1 MIARWFYL
9 PSLLFLLLALLS
21 GTWLRLQWG
30 WPQWQVLGLDL
41 PWSLFLRVEYL
52 LHGHSH
58 VALLGWTFLAL
69 AGLILEAGTRRNR
82 LPVRSLRV
90 LAALTILVTIFLF
103 IAFVRDGYAPLSIA
117 LSTIHM
123 LLGYVLVWIFFR
135 HARTDSNTGSRYFLE
150 GAVFW
155 MVMATAGP
163 WLLAAGRGLS
173 PFWMDAAVQ
182 YYLHVLF
189 NGWLLFGLAGLA
201 FRYLL
206 HSRFRQMTW
215 PFWLM
220 MAGLLP
226 ALLPQLGPQSP
237 EMLSLPVGVT
247 TAAGLTGSILF
258 AAGGLAVVWFT
269 FMSLR
274 ERKKSGEGK
283 AENRIG
289 ESLLYIGLGASV
301 PVLLLPAFMA
311 WPPVHA
317 LWSQSDFLTIGFIH
331 LHLLAV
337 VSTLL
342 LYGIIQRV
350 APVFAIGFGRN
361 TADVDDRKAADT
373 DSRNAVDTGGRG
385 VADERSVAGR
395 RPLTSL
401 FTTGQYPQALEK
413 RARRFRLLLRFGIA
427 LFVSGSLAMVIL
439 LIVTGLFQLAGS
451 LPPYPVQKTLFYT
464 GLMTLTGA
472 IPVATALFFRPSK

>member
-30 WPQWQVLGLDL
+30 WPQWQILGLEL
-41 PWSLFLRVEYL
+41 PWVLFFRTDYL

-69 AGLILEAGTRRNR
+69 AGLVFEAGTRRNR
-82 LPVRSLRV
+82 LPVRPLRV
-90 LAALTILVTIFLF
+90 LAALAILVTILLF

-123 LLGYVLVWIFFR
+123 LVGYVLAWIFFR
-135 HARTDSNTGSRYFLE
+135 HARTDSNKGSRYFLE

-182 YYLHVLF
+182 YYLHVFF
-189 NGWLLFGLAGLA
+189 NGWLLFGLAGLSW
-201 FRYLL
+201 RYLIQPRY
-206 HSRFRQMTW
+206 HQQVW

-226 ALLPQLGPQSP
+226 ALLPQLGPGTAD
-237 EMLSLPVGVT
+237 MLNLPGLLVT
-247 TAAGLTGSILF
+247 GTGIAGNALF
-258 AAGGLAVVWFT
+258 ATGGMAVVAYTVISLGKSKRSVKPGDILLWFGLAA
-269 FMSLR
+269 SL
-274 ERKKSGEGK
+274 
-283 AENRIG
+283 
-289 ESLLYIGLGASV
+289 
-301 PVLLLPAFMA
+301 PVLLLPVFMA
-311 WPPVHA
+311 IPSVYAIWIR
-317 LWSQSDFLTIGFIH
+317 SDFLAIGFIH

-337 VSTLL
+337 VTSLL
-342 LYGIIQRV
+342 LYAILRRTIP
-350 APVFAIGFGRN
+350 APLLEGNGNGNPYSATGESS
-361 TADVDDRKAADT
+361 ADHLPP
-373 DSRNAVDTGGRG
+373 
-385 VADERSVAGR
+385 R

-401 FTTGQYPQALEK
+401 FTTDHPSPLPDYRMK
-413 RARRFRLLLRFGIA
+413 RFRLLLRSGTLLYIA
-427 LFVSGSLAMVIL
+427 GTLSMVSL
-439 LIVTGLFQLAGS
+439 LILTGILQLAGL
-451 LPPYPVQKTLFYT
+451 LPPFPVQETLFIT
-464 GLMTLTGA
+464 GLVTLLGA
-472 IPVATALFFRPSK
+472 SLTTAAVILRPSP